1 MQVIIFALVSYFTWG
16 TGILV
21 EAIVARKINSFSLA
35 LWALILSVIVSSF
48 YVPFA
53 INDLRALTF
62 GLLIFIIVIGIIG
75 LFFGTIVYYEALKKG
90 NRALVGTIASSF
102 PAVAVLISVIFL
114 NERISTNQIIAIIII
129 FVGIMLASLELKELR
144 NKNLLKDKSVL
155 MALITML
162 SWGMWIALL
171 KIPVAKIGWFWPNYI
186 TFLLFPLIF
195 IYIKLK
201 KIPIERPTINGAFIP
216 LVASTALVRIAE
228 YSYNFGISKGL
239 VTVVAP
245 IAGANPTLF
254 VILAFL
260 FLKDPITKQQIVGII
275 TALTGIVL
283 LSIYSV

>member
-1 MQVIIFALVSYFTWG
+1 MQPIIFALVSYFTWG
-16 TGILV
+16 SGILL
-21 EAIVARKINSFSLA
+21 EAVVARKLNSFSLA

-53 INDLRALTF
+53 INDLRGLTF

-129 FVGIMLASLELKELR
+129 FIGIILASLDLKELR

-162 SWGMWIALL
+162 TWGMWIALL

-195 IYIKLK
+195 FYIKLK
-201 KIPIERPTINGAFIP
+201 KISIERPTINGAFIP

-254 VILAFL
+254 IILAFL
-260 FLKDPITKQQIVGII
+260 FLKDPITKQQITGII
-275 TALTGIVL
+275 ITLAGIVL
-283 LSIYSV
+283 LSIFSV

>member
-1 MQVIIFALVSYFTWG
+1 MQAILFALVSYFTWG

-35 LWALILSVIVSSF
+35 LWALILSVVVSSF
-48 YVPFA
+48 YVPFVV
-53 INDLRALTF
+53 NDLKNLTF
-62 GLLIFIIVIGIIG
+62 GLLIFIIAIGLVG

-114 NERISTNQIIAIIII
+114 NERISTNQTIAIVII
-129 FVGIMLASLELKELR
+129 FIGIILSSLELKELR
-144 NKNLLKDKSVL
+144 NKNLLKDKSIL
-155 MALITML
+155 MALITMF

-171 KIPVAKIGWFWPNYI
+171 KIPVAQIGWFWPNYI

-195 IYIKLK
+195 FYIKLK

-260 FLKDPITKQQIVGII
+260 FLKDPITKQQMLGII
-275 TALTGIVL
+275 TTLAGIVL
-283 LSIYSV
+283 LSFFST

>member
-1 MQVIIFALVSYFTWG
+1 MLAIIFALISYLTWG

-48 YVPFA
+48 YAPFVV
-53 INDLRALTF
+53 NDLKQLTV
-62 GLLIFIIVIGIIG
+62 GLLIFIIAIG
-75 LFFGTIVYYEALKKG
+75 LIGLYFGTIVYYEALKKG

-102 PAVAVLISVIFL
+102 PAVAVLISVVFL
-114 NERISTNQIIAIIII
+114 NEKISINQIIAILII
-129 FVGIMLASLELKELR
+129 FIGIILSSIELKELHK
-144 NKNLLKDKSVL
+144 KNLLKDKSIL
-155 MALITML
+155 MALITMF

-171 KIPVAKIGWFWPNYI
+171 KIPVTKIGWFWPNYI

-195 IYIKLK
+195 FYIKLK
-201 KIPIERPTINGAFIP
+201 KITIERPTINGAFIP

-228 YSYNFGISKGL
+228 YSYNLGISKGL
-239 VTVVAP
+239 VTIVAP

-275 TALTGIVL
+275 TTLVGIVL
-283 LSIYSV
+283 LSINSV